1 MKTASG
7 LEESVITALTSAAS
21 VMTDALIVK
30 SSEGIILSWNP
41 AASRIF
47 GYEASEVIGRN
58 ESILSF
64 NTSKKKEESEK
75 WTSKGGEVIKQTA
88 CRRHKNG
95 TAVAVSLSAVP
106 LLNELGEITA
116 TAEIISEVKPA
127 MPDTETA
134 IRRLAAIVDSSD
146 DAIISKTLQGVITSW
161 NFGAEKIFK
170 YTEQEAI
177 GKHIT
182 ILIPPE
188 LQKEEDAIIGKIRRG
203 ERLDHFETIR
213 MTKNGERL
221 NISLTVSPII
231 NEKGE
236 VVGASKIARDITEK
250 VEIENQLKEY
260 TKKLKELNSAKDEF
274 IGMASHELK
283 TPLTSIN
290 AYLQLLDRT
299 VQNKQAKSFLA
310 KTMHQVRKL
319 SRLVSDLLDVS
330 KIEVGKLQ
338 LNPAPFNVDDLIDE
352 AIENVQHITASHKL
366 IRENRLGDVQVSA
379 DRPRIEQVLINFLT
393 NAIKYSPGR
402 DRVLISAD
410 YKNSQLTVA
419 VKDFGIGVPP
429 EEAEKIFTRFY
440 RVQELNPTLAGLGI
454 GLYISLEIIRRHH
467 GKIWLESEPGKGST
481 FYFRI
486 PSMPKKRHQ
495 STK

>member
-30 SSEGIILSWNP
+30 SNEGIILSWNP

-64 NTSKKKEESEK
+64 DTSKEKEESKK
-75 WTSKGGEVIKQTA
+75 WASKGEGAIRQAA

-116 TAEIISEVKPA
+116 TAEIISEVKLALPE
-127 MPDTETA
+127 TETA

-188 LQKEEDAIIGKIRRG
+188 LQKEEDVIIGKIRSG

-250 VEIENQLKEY
+250 VAIENQLKEY
-260 TKKLKELNSAKDEF
+260 TEKLKELNSAKDEF

-299 VQNKQAKSFLA
+299 VQNKQAKNFLT

-338 LNPAPFNVDDLIDE
+338 LNPILFNVDDLIDE

-366 IRENRLGDVQVSA
+366 IRENRLGNVQVSA

-402 DRVLISAD
+402 DRVLINAD
-410 YKNSQLTVA
+410 YKNGQLTVA
-419 VKDFGIGVPP
+419 VKDFGIGVPL

-454 GLYISLEIIRRHH
+454 GLYISREIIERHH

-486 PSMPKKRHQ
+486 PSMPAKKHQ
-495 STK
+495 LTK